1 VILRVRYPFGNV
13 QVEQIN
19 SDPPGPGFA
28 IALSAMLAPQ
38 FGGSIRARTG
48 GGFMKSELQW
58 MRGVALVL
66 WLACA
71 GVASAAETY
80 PNKPGR
86 LILPFGAGGSTDII
100 GRIFAQRF
108 SEVWGQTVVVDNRP
122 GAGGILGT
130 ELAAR
135 ASTDGH
141 TIFTYGINQ
150 AITAGLHTKLP
161 YNHLRD
167 FTLISLYATMPNI
180 LCVTPSLPAA
190 NVNEFIK
197 LAKAHP
203 GKFKYASSGIGA
215 SPHLTMEMFKATVG
229 VDLVHIPYKV
239 SAQGYTDTISGL
251 VQAFFFNLPGPMPHV
266 KAGRLRALAVT
277 SAKRAEQVPDIPT
290 IMESGVPDFEVTVW
304 QGYAVPKGTPQK
316 YVAAI
321 HAAMMKA
328 LESPDLHKRF
338 FDAGVAAAPMKP
350 EQFRKFVEN
359 ETAKW
364 KKAIAISGSKVE

>member
-1 VILRVRYPFGNV
+1 
-13 QVEQIN
+13 
-19 SDPPGPGFA
+19 
-28 IALSAMLAPQ
+28 
-38 FGGSIRARTG
+38 
-48 GGFMKSELQW
+48 MKSRCRWIQC
-58 MRGVALVL
+58 
-66 WLACA
+66 LACVLFVAAIGSA
-71 GVASAAETY
+71 GAAENY

-108 SEVWGQTVVVDNRP
+108 SEAWGQTIVVDNRP
-122 GAGGILGT
+122 GAAGILGT
-130 ELAAR
+130 ELAAK

-150 AITAGLHTKLP
+150 AITAGLHSKLP

-190 NVNEFIK
+190 NVGEFVK

-215 SPHLTMEMFKATVG
+215 SPHLTMELFKSVAG
-229 VDLVHIPYKV
+229 VDLLHVPYKV

-251 VQAFFFNLPGPMPHV
+251 VQAFFFNLPGPLPHI

-290 IMESGVPDFEVTVW
+290 IMESGIPDFEVTVW
-304 QGYAVPKGTPQK
+304 QGYALPKGTPQK

-328 LESPDLHKRF
+328 LKSPELHKRF
-338 FDAGVAAAPMKP
+338 FDAGVSAAPQTP
-350 EQFRKFVEN
+350 EAFRKFVEA

-364 KKAIAISGSKVE
+364 KKAIEISGAKVE